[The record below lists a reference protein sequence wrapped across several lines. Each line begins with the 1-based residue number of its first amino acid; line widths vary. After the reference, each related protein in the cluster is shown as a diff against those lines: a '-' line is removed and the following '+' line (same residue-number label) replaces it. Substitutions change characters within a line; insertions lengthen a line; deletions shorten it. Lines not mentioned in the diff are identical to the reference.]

1 MAEPPRKRPTP
12 EERKPPEIPEKR
24 TEELLREA
32 RVSALA
38 FARRRRSILAARD
51 MALRYVSY
59 FTSKYARTKDPKDY
73 EKLMEWRARLATYES
88 RYKLLR
94 AIGRYARNPTA
105 ENELAMRR
113 AQEEY
118 YRAKMLVAT
127 PEERRRIEEEV
138 LPRIL
143 DQIERLEEE
152 LRIVVTPPPLPPPE
166 EYETEEEYRRAARE
180 QVLERL
186 CPSYRVEAMI
196 VATTYKGAER
206 EKRLRELG
214 YEYFSKMYVG
224 IREAEE
230 RASEIWKARRPT

>member
-1 MAEPPRKRPTP
+1 MAEPPKKRIP
-12 EERKPPEIPEKR
+12 EERKPPEIPEVK
-24 TEELLREA
+24 TEDLLREA

-38 FARRRRSILAARD
+38 FARRRRSVLAARD
-51 MALRYVSY
+51 MAKKYVAY
-59 FTSKYARTKDPKDY
+59 FTSKYARTKSPKDY
-73 EKLMEWRARLATYES
+73 EKLMEWRANLATYEA
-88 RYKLLR
+88 RYNLLR
-94 AIGRYARNPTA
+94 NMGRYARNPTA
-105 ENELAMRR
+105 ENELSMRR

-138 LPRIL
+138 LPQIL

-152 LRIVVTPPPLPPPE
+152 LRIIVTPPPLPPPE
-166 EYETEEEYRRAARE
+166 EYETEEEYRRAVRE

-186 CPSYRVEAMI
+186 CASYRVESIAI
-196 VATTYKGAER
+196 ETRYRGAKREER
-206 EKRLRELG
+206 LKELG

-230 RASEIWKARRPT
+230 RASELWEARRP